1 MAELGGLGQ
10 TFPTSLWEP
19 RACGKCGRW
28 ALQPPDPARG
38 QLPNSRLDRAPF
50 VYCVFASYPVISIG
64 SFILSFCFHN
74 SFAYDDIIKG
84 ILIQSQLL
92 LARGPHQP
100 INKNC

>member
-1 MAELGGLGQ
+1 MA
-10 TFPTSLWEP
+10 LWVP
-19 RACGKCGRW
+19 RARAQKGQW
-28 ALQPPDPARG
+28 AWRAPHPGRG
-38 QLPNSRLDRAPF
+38 QLPSSRLDRAPF
-50 VYCVFASYPVISIG
+50 VYCASASYPVISIG

-100 INKNC
+100 IKKNR